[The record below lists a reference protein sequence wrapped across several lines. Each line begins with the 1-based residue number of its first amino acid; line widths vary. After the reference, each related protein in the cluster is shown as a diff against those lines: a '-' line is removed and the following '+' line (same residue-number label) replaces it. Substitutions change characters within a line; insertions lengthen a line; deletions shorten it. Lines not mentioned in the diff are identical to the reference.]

1 MAHPTL
7 PPAGFDELSP
17 DEKLEY
23 IQALWDR
30 FAEHPEDVPVPGW
43 HREIVAER
51 LAAYRRGELSA
62 RAWSEIREELL
73 DRLRAGR

>member
-1 MAHPTL
+1 MQQPTL

-30 FAEHPEDVPVPGW
+30 FAEHPEEVPVPDW
-43 HREIVAER
+43 HRQVIAER
-51 LAAYRRGELSA
+51 LSAYRRGEMTA
-62 RAWSEIREELL
+62 RPWSEVREELL
-73 DRLRAGR
+73 ERLRGMR